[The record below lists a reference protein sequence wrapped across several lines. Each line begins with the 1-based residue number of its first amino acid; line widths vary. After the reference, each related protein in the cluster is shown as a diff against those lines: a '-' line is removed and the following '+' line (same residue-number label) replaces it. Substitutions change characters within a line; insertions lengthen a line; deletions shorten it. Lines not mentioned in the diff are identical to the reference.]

1 MAKKNLTV
9 FDVVIMY
16 PDKGEFIKTTVQA
29 KTNVR
34 AFMRALANSKWK
46 AVDIDDVL
54 YHTNALADYT
64 TGKD

>member
-1 MAKKNLTV
+1 MAKKKLTV
-9 FDVVIMY
+9 FDVVLMY
-16 PDKGEFIKTTVQA
+16 PDKGEFIRTTVQA

-54 YHTNALADYT
+54 YHTTAIADYEV
-64 TGKD
+64 GKD